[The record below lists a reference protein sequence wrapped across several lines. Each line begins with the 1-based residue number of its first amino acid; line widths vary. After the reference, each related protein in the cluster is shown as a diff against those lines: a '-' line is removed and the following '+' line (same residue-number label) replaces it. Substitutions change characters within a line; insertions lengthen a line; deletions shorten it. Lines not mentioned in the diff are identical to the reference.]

1 MNPTVSNTKIIQI
14 ENKIP
19 DNSKYITTQQFNT
32 LTAEKFKAKLMQAG
46 LVNKTD
52 LDNKLTSCNTRITSI
67 TTTATTT
74 TKI

>member
-19 DNSKYITTQQFNT
+19 DNSKYITTQQFNK

-52 LDNKLTSCNTRITSI
+52 FDNKLTSCNTRITSI
-67 TTTATTT
+67 TTTTTAT